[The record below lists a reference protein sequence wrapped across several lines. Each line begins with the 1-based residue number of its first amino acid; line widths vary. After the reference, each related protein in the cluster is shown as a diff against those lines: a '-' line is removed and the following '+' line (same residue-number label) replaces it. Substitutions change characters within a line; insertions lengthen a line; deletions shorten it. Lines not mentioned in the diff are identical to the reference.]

1 MTCGNTRGCQ
11 RQVYSLV
18 PIERPQRCC
27 YSNNRAPIRSYAI
40 YSDILLKGVLSYL
53 LVVQFLSKV
62 QASRIDRY
70 CIRSDVQYTSSV
82 IIGARA
88 TVRITLATV
97 TTLAIILTK
106 TRPQQTAT
114 STTSTTST
122 TSNTSNTCSQASI
135 ATSTSASAITILPSR
150 LCDCS
155 PSSCQSL
162 LRSYSLL
169 SLLVLRNKP
178 TTTSLCSCL
187 LGRLFFSISTSL
199 LLIRRLLLKLS

>member
-1 MTCGNTRGCQ
+1 MTCGNTRGYQ

-18 PIERPQRCC
+18 PIERPQRCY
-27 YSNNRAPIRSYAI
+27 YSDNRAPIRSYAI
-40 YSDILLKGVLSYL
+40 YSNIFLKGILSQL
-53 LVVQFLSKV
+53 LVVWFLSKI

-82 IIGARA
+82 IIGAIA

-114 STTSTTST
+114 STTSTTS
-122 TSNTSNTCSQASI
+122 NTSNTCSQASI
-135 ATSTSASAITILPSR
+135 ATSTSASTVTILPSR

-155 PSSCQSL
+155 PSSYQSL
-162 LRSYSLL
+162 LRSQGLL
-169 SLLVLRNKP
+169 SLLVLRNEP
-178 TTTSLCSCL
+178 TTTSLSSCL

-199 LLIRRLLLKLS
+199 LLVYRLLLELS